1 MPEQIVL
8 AEAVTFTVGV
18 LVVFTVMVNAFEL
31 DVEEVA
37 HATLLVSKHETT
49 SLLANVVLVN
59 VGLFVPAFEPFT
71 FH

>member
-18 LVVFTVMVNAFEL
+18 LVLFTVMVKAFEL
-31 DVEEVA
+31 DVEDVA
-37 HATLLVSKHETT
+37 QATLLVSKHETT
-49 SLLANVVLVN
+49 SLLAKVVLVN
-59 VGLFVPAFEPFT
+59 VGLFVPAFAPLT